1 MLVTEKS
8 VPLHRFNEAID
19 CLTKNLQTKM
29 KKLVFL
35 FVACAAMSFAVSFS
49 SCGGATEVA
58 NDSADS
64 ADSVDSVDS
73 VAKADSVANAE
84 AQPEA
89 NDSVDSTDSVV
100 AE

>member
-49 SCGGATEVA
+49 SCGGSTEVA

-64 ADSVDSVDS
+64 ADSVDSV
-73 VAKADSVANAE
+73 AKVADSVANAE

>member
-64 ADSVDSVDS
+64 ADSVDSV
-73 VAKADSVANAE
+73 AKVADSVANAE

>member
-35 FVACAAMSFAVSFS
+35 FVASAAMSFAVSFS

-64 ADSVDSVDS
+64 ADSVDSV
-73 VAKADSVANAE
+73 AKVADSVANAE

>member
-29 KKLVFL
+29 NKLVFL

-64 ADSVDSVDS
+64 ADSVDSV
-73 VAKADSVANAE
+73 AKVADSVANAE

>member
-1 MLVTEKS
+1 
-8 VPLHRFNEAID
+8 
-19 CLTKNLQTKM
+19 M

-64 ADSVDSVDS
+64 ADSVDSV
-73 VAKADSVANAE
+73 AKVADSVANAE
-84 AQPEA
+84 APVA
-89 NDSVDSTDSVV
+89 NDSVDSTDSV